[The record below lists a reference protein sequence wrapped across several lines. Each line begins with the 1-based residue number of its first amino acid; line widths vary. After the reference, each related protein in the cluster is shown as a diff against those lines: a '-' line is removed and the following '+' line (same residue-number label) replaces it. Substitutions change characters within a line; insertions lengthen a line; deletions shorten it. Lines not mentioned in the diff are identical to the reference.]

1 MLAPIYAAHESLAYL
16 AVPIH
21 VGIFIRQVDSGTR
34 MPLINTPG
42 VDAALSVHPMYRVA
56 VASGA

>member
-1 MLAPIYAAHESLAYL
+1 MAVHLQTALLCPRPH
-16 AVPIH
+16 VPIH
-21 VGIFIRQVDSGTR
+21 VGMFIRQIDSGTR